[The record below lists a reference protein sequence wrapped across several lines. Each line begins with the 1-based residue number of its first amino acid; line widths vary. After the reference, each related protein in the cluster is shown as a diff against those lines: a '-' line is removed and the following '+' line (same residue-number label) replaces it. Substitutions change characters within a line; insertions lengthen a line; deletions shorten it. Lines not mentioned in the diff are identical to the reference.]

1 MTRILVVGDVRL
13 YSDGIAAHLDR
24 SPGLSIIG
32 VATDGPS
39 AIAMTRDGHPD
50 IVLLDVA
57 IADSMTLVREIR
69 AAAPATRVVALTIP
83 EVERAVVA
91 CAEAGVA
98 GYVPR
103 TASLDD
109 LVVAVRSAAVNE
121 SIVSPS
127 IANCLLRRIASLAED
142 RATADTSA
150 LTVREVEIIRLIDQ
164 GCSNKQIAARLCIE
178 LSTVKNHV
186 HNLLDKLGVHRRSE
200 AAARMRR
207 ALASTALIGS
217 TELAQRAW

>member
-13 YSDGIAAHLDR
+13 YSDGIAAHLRHMD
-24 SPGLSIIG
+24 GLEVIG

-39 AIAMTRDGHPD
+39 AIRMARHDLPD
-50 IVLLDVA
+50 VILLDVA
-57 IADSMTLVREIR
+57 IADSMALVRELR
-69 AAAPATRVVALTIP
+69 AVAPATQVVALTIP

-109 LVVAVRSAAVNE
+109 LVDVVRSTARNE

-127 IANCLLRRIASLAED
+127 IANCLLRRIALLAED
-142 RATADTSA
+142 RATADTAA
-150 LTVREVEIIRLIDQ
+150 LTVREIEIVRLIDQ
-164 GCSNKQIAARLCIE
+164 GCSNKQIAARLSIE

-200 AAARMRR
+200 AAAQLRR
-207 ALASTALIGS
+207 SLASTPLGS
-217 TELAQRAW
+217 AREAEQRA

>member
-1 MTRILVVGDVRL
+1 MIRILVVGDVRL
-13 YSDGIAAHLDR
+13 YSDGIAAHLSQMD
-24 SPGLSIIG
+24 GLHVIG

-39 AIAMTRDGHPD
+39 AIGMARHDSPD
-50 IVLLDVA
+50 VILLDVA
-57 IADSMTLVREIR
+57 IADSMALVRELR
-69 AAAPATRVVALTIP
+69 AVAPATHVVALTIP

-109 LVVAVRSAAVNE
+109 LVDVVRSTARNE

-127 IANCLLRRIASLAED
+127 IANCLLRRIALLAED
-142 RATADTSA
+142 RATADTAA
-150 LTVREVEIIRLIDQ
+150 LTAREIEIVRLIDQ
-164 GCSNKQIAARLCIE
+164 GCSNKQIAARLSIE

-186 HNLLDKLGVHRRSE
+186 HNLLDKLGLHRRSE
-200 AAARMRR
+200 AAAQLRR
-207 ALASTALIGS
+207 SLASTSLRSAR
-217 TELAQRAW
+217 EAEQRA